1 MARKKKDEGG
11 EGTLPPDLFLGV
23 DPAELPAPR
32 PRCTAV
38 IPANATVAE
47 WTAGVV
53 HVGEAEVDLS
63 AKLPYDIYM
72 RAKEFAK
79 SLKNQRSITA
89 VFATEKFSQ
98 VFLSEIGGSDYVCC
112 TAKVSKGTMM
122 TNAILD
128 IITAKDKVPFGNAM
142 VVQVEKMNR
151 YVRYKVHCLVFPSL
165 CLSPH
170 SFSHGC

>member
-1 MARKKKDEGG
+1 MARKKKDDQGDKKEAA
-11 EGTLPPDLFLGV
+11 LPADLFLGV
-23 DPAELPAPR
+23 NPADLPPSK

-63 AKLPYDIYM
+63 AKLQYDIYM

-79 SLKNQRSITA
+79 HLKHQRTVTDI
-89 VFATEKFSQ
+89 FATEQFSQ

-128 IITAKDKVPFGNAM
+128 IITAKDKVPFGNAII
-142 VVQVEKMNR
+142 VQVEKVNR
-151 YVRYKVHCLVFPSL
+151 YVRYKVRC
-165 CLSPH
+165 PH
-170 SFSHGC
+170 